1 MCVSLPNTIT
11 QVKEEEDLKKLIV
24 KARMLID
31 RALEAASN
39 YEGVIG
45 MWIEVKWVL
54 NKIRK
59 KYWYPYLRIRYRNGH
74 TASIYLGN
82 KGGALGASL
91 EILKYKKSKELIK
104 LALQAE
110 KYLRELEEA
119 YKNLIT
125 AIETLQNIL
134 EDTNSS

>member
-1 MCVSLPNTIT
+1 MT
-11 QVKEEEDLKKLIV
+11 QVKGVEDLKELIV

-31 RALEAASN
+31 RALEIASN

-54 NKIRK
+54 NKVKK

-82 KGGALGASL
+82 KGGASL
-91 EILKYKKSKELIK
+91 EIVKYKRSKELIK

-119 YKNLIT
+119 YNNLKT
-125 AIETLQNIL
+125 VIESL
-134 EDTNSS
+134 ERALGSNV

>member
-11 QVKEEEDLKKLIV
+11 QAKEENLKELTV

-39 YEGVIG
+39 YEGVVG

-54 NKIRK
+54 NKVKK

-82 KGGALGASL
+82 KGGALEASL
-91 EILKYKKSKELIK
+91 EILKYKKSKELVK

-110 KYLRELEEA
+110 KHLRELEEV

-125 AIETLQNIL
+125 VIETLQNML

>member
-11 QVKEEEDLKKLIV
+11 QAKEENLKELMV

-31 RALEAASN
+31 RALEVASN
-39 YEGVIG
+39 YEGVVG

-54 NKIRK
+54 NKVKK

-91 EILKYKKSKELIK
+91 EILKYKKSKELVK

-110 KYLRELEEA
+110 RYLGELEEA
-119 YKNLIT
+119 YNNLK
-125 AIETLQNIL
+125 AIIESLEETLSPN
-134 EDTNSS
+134 E